1 MKQFFSIFSFLLGT
15 ILLGPSAYAQ
25 DGFPNRVVKIVVPFA
40 AGGSTDLLA
49 RSLAERLGENW
60 KQAVIVENRAG
71 AAGSIGADSVAK
83 SKPDGYTL
91 LLGTVTT
98 HAVAQTL
105 YPKLPYNV
113 QRDFVPITEMVTI
126 PQLLSVHPS
135 LPVHSVQDLV
145 AYAKSK
151 PGEVAYNGSV
161 GATPHMSMELL
172 AARAG
177 IKMLPVPY
185 KGSGPAMNDLMAGQ
199 LQTSFDVIMTTL
211 PHMQAGRLR
220 VLAVTSAKR
229 SPLLPQ
235 IPTIAES
242 GYPGYESDV
251 WFGLFAPAGTSP
263 AIVNK
268 IGADVRAV
276 LTEPKMRQKL
286 EAAGF
291 SIVASNPNE
300 FASRVKDDIQ
310 KWRKVIVDANI
321 KVEQ

>member
-1 MKQFFSIFSFLLGT
+1 MKRTSAILFGLGVALFAAAT
-15 ILLGPSAYAQ
+15 ASAQ
-25 DGFPNRVVKIVVPFA
+25 DAYPSKVVKIVVPFS

-49 RSLAERLGENW
+49 RNLAERLGESW
-60 KQAVIVENRAG
+60 KQAVIVDNRAG
-71 AAGSIGADSVAK
+71 AGGVIGADAVAK

-113 QRDFVPITEMVTI
+113 QRDFVPITELVTI

-135 LPVHSVQDLV
+135 LPVNSVQELV
-145 AYAKSK
+145 AYARSK
-151 PGEVAYNGSV
+151 PGEIAYNGSV

-177 IKMLPVPY
+177 IKMLPIPY
-185 KGSGPAMNDLMAGQ
+185 KGSGLAMTDLVAGQ
-199 LQTSFDVIMTTL
+199 LQASFDVVMTTL
-211 PHMQAGRLR
+211 PYMQAGKLR

-251 WFGLFAPAGTSP
+251 WFGLFAPAGTPPS
-263 AIVNK
+263 IVNK
-268 IGADVRAV
+268 ISADVRTV

-291 SIVASNPNE
+291 SIVASSPNQ
-300 FASRVKDDIQ
+300 FAVRVKDDIQ
-310 KWRKVIVDANI
+310 KWRKVITDANI
-321 KVEQ
+321 KVE

>member
-1 MKQFFSIFSFLLGT
+1 MKRTRALLFGIGVT
-15 ILLGPSAYAQ
+15 LFAAMTASAQ
-25 DGFPNRVVKIVVPFA
+25 DTYPGKVVKIIVPFA

-49 RSLAERLGENW
+49 RNVAERLGETW
-60 KQAVIVENRAG
+60 KQTVIVENRAG
-71 AAGSIGADSVAK
+71 AGGVIGADAVNK
-83 SKPDGYTL
+83 STPDGYTL

-105 YPKLPYNV
+105 HPKLPYNIL
-113 QRDFVPITEMVTI
+113 RDFVPITELVTI

-135 LPVHSVQDLV
+135 LPVTSVQEFV
-145 AYAKSK
+145 AYAKAR
-151 PGEVAYNGSV
+151 PGEIAFNGSL

-185 KGSGPAMNDLMAGQ
+185 KGSGPAMTDLVGGQ
-199 LQTSFDVIMTTL
+199 LQASFDVVMTTL
-211 PHMQAGRLR
+211 PYMQSGKLR

-251 WFGLFAPAGTSP
+251 WFGLFAPAGTP
-263 AIVNK
+263 PGIVNK
-268 IGADVRAV
+268 IGADARTV
-276 LTEPKMRQKL
+276 LTEARFRQKL
-286 EAAGF
+286 EASGF
-291 SIVASNPNE
+291 SIVASSPNE
-300 FASRVKDDIQ
+300 FALRVKNDIQ
-310 KWRKVIVDANI
+310 KWRKVIIDANI
-321 KVEQ
+321 KAE

>member
-1 MKQFFSIFSFLLGT
+1 MKRIGAVLFGLGVALFAALT
-15 ILLGPSAYAQ
+15 ASAQ
-25 DGFPNRVVKIVVPFA
+25 DAYPSKVVKIVVPFS
-40 AGGSTDLLA
+40 AGGSTDLVA
-49 RSLAERLGENW
+49 RSLAERLGESW
-60 KQAVIVENRAG
+60 KQAVIVDNRAG
-71 AAGSIGADSVAK
+71 AAGAIGTDAVAK

-105 YPKLPYNV
+105 YPKLPYNA
-113 QRDFVPITEMVTI
+113 QRDFVPITELVTI

-135 LPVHSVQDLV
+135 LPVNSVQELV

-151 PGEVAYNGSV
+151 PGELAYNGSV
-161 GATPHMSMELL
+161 GTTPHMSMELL

-185 KGSGPAMNDLMAGQ
+185 KGSGPAMNDLVAGQ

-211 PHMQAGRLR
+211 PHVQAGRLR

-242 GYPGYESDV
+242 GFPGYESDV
-251 WFGLFAPAGTSP
+251 WFGLFAPAGTP
-263 AIVNK
+263 QHIVKK
-268 IGADVRAV
+268 INADVRAV
-276 LTEPKMRQKL
+276 LAEPMMRQKL
-286 EAAGF
+286 EATGF
-291 SIVASNPNE
+291 SVVGSSPNE
-300 FASRVKDDIQ
+300 FVVRIRDDIQ
-310 KWRKVIVDANI
+310 KWRKLIIDANI
-321 KVEQ
+321 KAE

>member
-1 MKQFFSIFSFLLGT
+1 MKRT
-15 ILLGPSAYAQ
+15 RAILFGLEVAMFAAVTASAQ
-25 DGFPNRVVKIVVPFA
+25 DAYPSKVVKIVVPFA

-49 RSLAERLGENW
+49 RNLAERLGESW
-60 KQAVIVENRAG
+60 KQAVIVDNRAG
-71 AAGSIGADSVAK
+71 AGGVIGADAVAK

-105 YPKLPYNV
+105 YPKLPYNI
-113 QRDFVPITEMVTI
+113 QRDFVPITELVTI

-135 LPVHSVQDLV
+135 LPVSSLQELV

-151 PGEVAYNGSV
+151 PGEIAYNGSV
-161 GATPHMSMELL
+161 GTTPHMSMELL
-172 AARAG
+172 AARAD

-185 KGSGPAMNDLMAGQ
+185 RGSGPAMTDLVAGQ
-199 LQTSFDVIMTTL
+199 LQASFDVVMTTL
-211 PHMQAGRLR
+211 PYMQAGRLR

-235 IPTIAES
+235 IPTVAES

-251 WFGLFAPAGTSP
+251 WFGLFAPAGTP
-263 AIVNK
+263 PLIVSR
-268 IGADVRAV
+268 ISADVRTV

-286 EAAGF
+286 EATGF
-291 SIVASNPNE
+291 SIVASSPNE
-300 FASRVKDDIQ
+300 FAVRVRDDIQ

-321 KVEQ
+321 KAE